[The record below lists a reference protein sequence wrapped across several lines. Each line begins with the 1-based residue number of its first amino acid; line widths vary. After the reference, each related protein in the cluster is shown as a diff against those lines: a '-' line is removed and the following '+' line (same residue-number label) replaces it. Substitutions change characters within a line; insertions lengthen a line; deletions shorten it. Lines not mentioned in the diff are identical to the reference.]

1 MTVTRMS
8 RAFIPT
14 LKDAPVDAVA
24 VSHQLLVRGGFIRQL
39 AAGIYSYLPL
49 ALRSLAKIET
59 VVREEMDRIG
69 GQEFRLPALH
79 PAEIWRQ
86 SGRWD
91 VMGEEMFRL
100 TDRRGSEYGLGMTHE
115 EIFTLLARDELRS
128 YRDLPQVWYQIQTKF
143 RDEPR
148 PKSGLLRVREF
159 PMKDAYTFDLDQAG
173 LDRAFEAQRGAYERI
188 FQRCGVATVMVQA
201 HSGAMGGSGSAEF
214 MARTEAGE
222 DVVVACPSCGYA
234 ANLETA
240 TSRVLQAAASP
251 GATVTPSQ
259 PSPCEGEGWE
269 GVLRRFATPGV
280 LTIEALAQPPYNVP
294 AESQLKTLVYVADDR
309 PVVAVVRGDHALSEA
324 KLQTILGA
332 GVVRPAQPD
341 EIVNLMGAHP
351 GSLGAVGFTGARVL
365 VDQALSEQTDMV
377 TGANEDGF
385 HLRGVDVARDIL
397 MHGAALADLRTV
409 QAGEGCSRCDGWL
422 ELFKALELGHIFK
435 LGTKYSEPLE
445 ARVLTAEGASVPIF
459 MGSYGIGIGRVMAA
473 AIELHHDADG
483 IAWPWSIAPYEA
495 HVLTF
500 GGEPELAAFA
510 DEVVGLLEAAGLD
523 VLYDDR
529 EARAGVKF
537 KDADLLGMPLRLGI
551 GRRGLADRLVE
562 WKLRAGG
569 AVEMVPFA
577 DLRARLLTL
586 ISEQTAALTPSS

>member
-1 MTVTRMS
+1 MTVTRWS

-24 VSHQLLVRGGFIRQL
+24 VSHRLLVRGGLVRQL

-49 ALRSLAKIET
+49 AMRSLANIET
-59 VVREEMDRIG
+59 IIREEMDRIG

-91 VMGEEMFRL
+91 VMGDEMFRL

-115 EIFTLLARDELRS
+115 EIFTLVARDELRS

-159 PMKDAYTFDLDQAG
+159 PMKDAYTFDADQTG
-173 LDRAFEAQRGAYERI
+173 LDRAFEELRGAYERI
-188 FQRCGVATVMVQA
+188 FRRCGVETVMVEA

-222 DVVVACPSCGYA
+222 DLVAACTGSCGYA

-240 TSRVLQAAASP
+240 TSRVLGAGCWVLGDDKRSSVSP
-251 GATVTPSQ
+251 RPITQHPTPT
-259 PSPCEGEGWE
+259 
-269 GVLRRFATPGV
+269 RFATPGV
-280 LTIEALAQPPYNVP
+280 LTIEALAQPPYGVP
-294 AESQLKTLVYVADDR
+294 ADRQLKTLIYLADDR
-309 PVVAVVRGDHALSEA
+309 PVVAVVGGDDTLNEA
-324 KLQTILGA
+324 KLQTALGA
-332 GVVRPAQPD
+332 SVLRVALGD
-341 EIVNLMGAHP
+341 EIVALMGAHA
-351 GSLGAVGFTGARVL
+351 GSLGAVRFSGAEVL
-365 VDQALSEQTDMV
+365 VEQALSGQTDMV
-377 TGANEDGF
+377 TGANDDGY
-385 HLRGVDVARDIL
+385 HLRGVDVERDIL
-397 MHGAALADLRTV
+397 AHGARLADLRTV
-409 QAGEGCSRCDGWL
+409 QAGEGCPNCDGQL
-422 ELFKALELGHIFK
+422 EIFKALELAHIFK
-435 LGTKYSEPLE
+435 LGTRYSAVLG
-445 ARVLTAEGASVPIF
+445 AHILTAEGSEVPIF

-483 IAWPWSIAPYEA
+483 IIWPWSIAPYRVE
-495 HVLTF
+495 VLTL
-500 GGEPELAAFA
+500 GGEPALAELAE
-510 DEVVGLLEAAGLD
+510 EVLAILEGAGLD

-529 EARAGVKF
+529 DARAGVKF
-537 KDADLLGMPLRLGI
+537 KDADLLGMPLRLAI
-551 GRRGLADRLVE
+551 GRKGLADRAVE

-569 AVEMVPFA
+569 PVELVPLA
-577 DLRARLLTL
+577 ELPDRVRAL
-586 ISEQTAALTPSS
+586 IAEQTAV